1 MDEFKDIN
9 SLSASLET
17 PDLISLQKKAIESA
31 TGFSMPGSLHYETNT
46 DGDTLFKSNIGAFGQ
61 LGLNSSYNFNTKETN
76 TSVKVPFP
84 LCPLFTKEYDLSMN
98 TDAGVTTSF
107 GVGPFSVSTK
117 DKYSDPSI
125 SVDMVSRLTG
135 NPVAGLLNY
144 SIIKGGKTPEEFFGT
159 IKEDLDK
166 DIKSIHEYIS
176 SLFN

>member
-1 MDEFKDIN
+1 
-9 SLSASLET
+9 
-17 PDLISLQKKAIESA
+17 
-31 TGFSMPGSLHYETNT
+31 
-46 DGDTLFKSNIGAFGQ
+46 
-61 LGLNSSYNFNTKETN
+61 
-76 TSVKVPFP
+76 
-84 LCPLFTKEYDLSMN
+84 MN

-125 SVDMVSRLTG
+125 SADMVSRLTG

-144 SIIKGGKTPEEFFGT
+144 SIMEGDKTPEEFFGT

-166 DIKSIHEYIS
+166 DIESIREYIS